1 MNERRIC
8 IICGQEFSPTNYNAT
23 CCSPECRKERHKYTS
38 YIYHKEHKFQKMT
51 PKQIAKEQKRLER
64 IAHQQDTSVWTHD
77 YAQRQMQK
85 TLAMIGGVGSDM

>member
-1 MNERRIC
+1 MCGETITFTYSTKQTRYCAKCKHEAYLRRQRNI
-8 IICGQEFSPTNYNAT
+8 
-23 CCSPECRKERHKYTS
+23 R
-38 YIYHKEHKFQKMT
+38 
-51 PKQIAKEQKRLER
+51 EQKKAKKYLNAHADR